1 LRDEA
6 LSCCLTI
13 VRSMTAAEIIHL
25 ILKTDE
31 DMRNVLNW
39 VELEVLIGEYE
50 RFMEMRM
57 PSN

>member
-1 LRDEA
+1 
-6 LSCCLTI
+6 
-13 VRSMTAAEIIHL
+13 MTSPEIIHL
-25 ILKTDE
+25 IPKTDE
-31 DMRNVLNW
+31 DMRNMLNW